1 MLKPDHPPRRL
12 VALTAATVM
21 AGAMLL
27 PASTT
32 LAMDAANTEMDGPE
46 TELPMGVA
54 SVTELRSL
62 VDDLS
67 IANGELHAD
76 NLSLQQDLESLSL
89 ERDKLQTSLGRF
101 DDLYEPLEADRQLLT
116 ELRKGLPETRPE
128 AEAQLDRI
136 RNLAQ
141 SSNPARLGRLVDR
154 VEDAAPAFL
163 DWRFTQFGSTQE
175 ATEAYISTGAN
186 AFDSTMNEFRNEV
199 LLAVA
204 NRLDGILTVIDRN
217 R

>member
-1 MLKPDHPPRRL
+1 M
-12 VALTAATVM
+12 ATDTGSAELDGHEAEGL
-21 AGAMLL
+21 AG
-27 PASTT
+27 T
-32 LAMDAANTEMDGPE
+32 
-46 TELPMGVA
+46 A
-54 SVTELRSL
+54 SVSELRSL

-67 IANGELHAD
+67 IANDELQAD
-76 NLSLQQDLESLSL
+76 NLDLQQHLNSLAS
-89 ERDKLQTSLGRF
+89 ERDKLQASLGRF
-101 DDLYEPLEADRQLLT
+101 DDLYGPLEADRQLLT
-116 ELRKGLPETRPE
+116 ELRKGLPDTRPE
-128 AEAQLDRI
+128 AEAQLVRI
-136 RNLAQ
+136 RGLAQ

-204 NRLDGILTVIDRN
+204 NRLDGLLTIIDRT

>member
-1 MLKPDHPPRRL
+1 M
-12 VALTAATVM
+12 TAAAVI
-21 AGAMLL
+21 AGALLL
-27 PASTT
+27 PGAAT
-32 LAMDAANTEMDGPE
+32 LATDTGSAELDGHE
-46 TELPMGVA
+46 AEGLAGTA
-54 SVTELRSL
+54 SVSELRSL

-67 IANGELHAD
+67 IANDELQAD
-76 NLSLQQDLESLSL
+76 NLDLQQHLDSLSS
-89 ERDKLQTSLGRF
+89 ERDKLQASLGRF
-101 DDLYEPLEADRQLLT
+101 DDLYGPLEADRQLLT
-116 ELRKGLPETRPE
+116 ELRKGLPDTRPE
-128 AEAQLDRI
+128 AEAQLVRI
-136 RNLAQ
+136 RGLAQ

-204 NRLDGILTVIDRN
+204 NRLDGLLTIIDRT